1 MDIEVLFKKEGL
13 VPVGTNEVSQIVN
26 LQDPFGKPININF
39 NFTTGKAIMTI
50 LSWDDRNSVVR
61 DFDLELPLECWQEF
75 LATTFTNYIRPIA
88 KTTYSEFDGLIEL
101 GVTIS

>member
-39 NFTTGKAIMTI
+39 NF
-50 LSWDDRNSVVR
+50 D
-61 DFDLELPLECWQEF
+61 
-75 LATTFTNYIRPIA
+75 
-88 KTTYSEFDGLIEL
+88 
-101 GVTIS
+101 